1 MKKILIIIL
10 SVFIFASCSLFR
22 KADKNQVGCPPSG
35 KNMGAEKLLVYEQQ
49 GYKPRTAKEKKE
61 YEAAMKEL
69 KNKKSIAKEGVNT
82 NN

>member
-10 SVFIFASCSLFR
+10 SVFIFTSCNLFR
-22 KADKNQVGCPPSG
+22 KTSKNQVGCPPSG

>member
-10 SVFIFASCSLFR
+10 SAILFTSCGLFG
-22 KADKNQVGCPPSG
+22 KANKNQVGCPPSG

-69 KNKKSIAKEGVNT
+69 KNKKSITKEGVNT